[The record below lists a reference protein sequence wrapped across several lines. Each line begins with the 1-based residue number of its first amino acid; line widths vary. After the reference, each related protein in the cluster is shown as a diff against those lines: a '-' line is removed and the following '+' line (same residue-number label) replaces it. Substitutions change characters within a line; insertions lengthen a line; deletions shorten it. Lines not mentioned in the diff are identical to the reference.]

1 VSKKRVGILSL
12 GRIGSLV
19 PHRLSAIGCP
29 VSYHSRS
36 PNPSAPY
43 TFFPTVL
50 GLASESDV
58 LVLSCALT
66 EETRHVVDREVLE
79 ALGPGGVLVN
89 VGRGRLIDEP
99 ELVRCLRDGV
109 VAGAG
114 IDVVEN
120 EPHVPPEL
128 FLMDNVVLSNHRA
141 MCMPESIC
149 GMIDL
154 VAGNLHAFFAGRPLL
169 SPVMLFLDYAAR
181 EARRGMQQ

>member
-19 PHRLSAIGCP
+19 PRRWSAIRCP

-58 LVLSCALT
+58 LVLSCVLT
-66 EETRHVVDREVLE
+66 EETRHVVDRKVLE

-120 EPHVPPEL
+120 EPHVPSEL
-128 FLMDNVVLSNHRA
+128 FLMDNVVLSVGIDHRLLRNKLTLA
-141 MCMPESIC
+141 PRLDN
-149 GMIDL
+149 GVTRTDVAHTDAPRLTHAL
-154 VAGNLHAFFAGRPLL
+154 VL
-169 SPVMLFLDYAAR
+169 Y
-181 EARRGMQQ
+181 